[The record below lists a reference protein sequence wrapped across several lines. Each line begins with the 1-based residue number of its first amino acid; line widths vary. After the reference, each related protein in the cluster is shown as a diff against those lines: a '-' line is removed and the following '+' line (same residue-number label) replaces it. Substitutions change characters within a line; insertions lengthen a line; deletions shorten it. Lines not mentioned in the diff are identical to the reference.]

1 MTLTHFVIFVCVV
14 HLAIVA
20 GRMSMKN
27 DMRRRFESIEERGQS
42 LRTVGDVINCILQLR
57 DSIESLEYE
66 NKALTNSLNIARVG
80 SEKLERDY
88 KVLLEQLKEKRKE
101 CEEQE
106 KQISLLRDSN
116 KEVYAR
122 INSCSCKFEEWMQEL
137 WNYVSD
143 INNNVMTHVSGL
155 SEYGHAMDKT
165 GKKYIYATELLN
177 KSHLLSIGEVEVQ
190 KNGSLKY
197 SEGSRSLGN
206 YASRENWAWLNSL
219 NPLRLLPN
227 MKPRESKP
235 IAVITDYFDYKP
247 LAMKY
252 NGVFK
257 TSTDIIAESANMLD
271 YMRKIKD
278 QFPNIL
284 YNKK

>member
-1 MTLTHFVIFVCVV
+1 MTLTNLVIFACVV
-14 HLAIVA
+14 YLAIVL
-20 GRMSMKN
+20 GRMSAKN
-27 DMRRRFESIEERGQS
+27 DMRRRFASIDEGQNFSDVES
-42 LRTVGDVINCILQLR
+42 VINYILNLR
-57 DSIESLEYE
+57 DQVETLFTDK
-66 NKALTNSLNIARVG
+66 KALTNSLNIANAAR
-80 SEKLERDY
+80 EKFERDY
-88 KVLLEQLKEKRKE
+88 KMLLEQLKEKRKE

-106 KQISLLRDSN
+106 KQISLQRDSN
-116 KEVYAR
+116 KEIYAR
-122 INSCSCKFEEWMQEL
+122 INRCSCKLEEWMQEL

-206 YASRENWAWLNSL
+206 YASRENWGWLNAL
-219 NPLRLLPN
+219 NPLRSLPY

-235 IAVITDYFDYKP
+235 IALITDYFDYKQ

-257 TSTDIIAESANMLD
+257 TSTDIINESANMLD

-284 YNKK
+284 YNK

>member
-1 MTLTHFVIFVCVV
+1 MDLIRFIVFACIGYIAVV
-14 HLAIVA
+14 L

-27 DMRRRFESIEERGQS
+27 DMRRRFASIEEGIE
-42 LRTVGDVINCILQLR
+42 LPNVTAVINYILKLR
-57 DSIESLEYE
+57 DLVAKLEHDYHAA
-66 NKALTNSLNIARVG
+66 NNSLNIANVTV
-80 SEKLERDY
+80 EKLERDY
-88 KVLLEQLKEKRKE
+88 KRLMAQMKEKREE

-122 INSCSCKFEEWMQEL
+122 INRCSCKFDEWMQEL

-143 INNNVMTHVSGL
+143 INNNVMIHVSGL

-177 KSHLLSIGEVEVQ
+177 KSHLLTIGEVDVQ

-206 YASRENWAWLNSL
+206 YASKENWGWLNAL
-219 NPLRLLPN
+219 NPLRTLPY

-235 IAVITDYFDYKP
+235 IALITDYFDYKQ

-257 TSTDIIAESANMLD
+257 TSTDIINESAKMLD
-271 YMRKIKD
+271 YMKEIKNE
-278 QFPNIL
+278 FPNIL

>member
-1 MTLTHFVIFVCVV
+1 MTLIHFIIFACVV
-14 HLAIVA
+14 YLAIVL
-20 GRMSMKN
+20 GRMSAKN
-27 DMRRRFESIEERGQS
+27 DMRRRFASIEEGQNFS
-42 LRTVGDVINCILQLR
+42 DVESVINYILNLR
-57 DSIESLEYE
+57 DQVETLLTDK
-66 NKALTNSLNIARVG
+66 KALTNSLNIAIAGR
-80 SEKLERDY
+80 EKLERDY
-88 KVLLEQLKEKRKE
+88 KKLLEQLKEKREE

-122 INSCSCKFEEWMQEL
+122 INRCSCKFDEWMQEL

-143 INNNVMTHVSGL
+143 INNNVMIHVSGL

-177 KSHLLSIGEVEVQ
+177 KSHLLTIGEVDVQ

-206 YASRENWAWLNSL
+206 YASKENWGWLNAL
-219 NPLRLLPN
+219 NPLRTLPY

-235 IAVITDYFDYKP
+235 IALITDYFDYKQ

-257 TSTDIIAESANMLD
+257 TSTDIINESAKMLD
-271 YMRKIKD
+271 YMKEIKNE
-278 QFPNIL
+278 FPNIL
-284 YNKK
+284 YNNK

>member
-1 MTLTHFVIFVCVV
+1 MTLTNLVIFACAVY
-14 HLAIVA
+14 LAIVL
-20 GRMSMKN
+20 GRMSAKN
-27 DMRRRFESIEERGQS
+27 DMRRRFASIDEGQKYPDVTS
-42 LRTVGDVINCILQLR
+42 VINYVLELR
-57 DSIESLEYE
+57 DQVTKLEHD
-66 NKALTNSLNIARVG
+66 NKALQNSLKMANYS
-80 SEKLERDY
+80 SEKLTGDY
-88 KVLLEQLKEKRKE
+88 KALLAQMKEKREE

-106 KQISLLRDSN
+106 KQISLLRDGYR
-116 KEVYAR
+116 EAVER
-122 INSCSCKFEEWMQEL
+122 INRCSCKFEEWMQEL

-177 KSHLLSIGEVEVQ
+177 KSHLLSIGEVDVQ

-235 IAVITDYFDYKP
+235 IAVITDYFDYKQ

-257 TSTDIIAESANMLD
+257 TSTDIINESANMLD

>member
-1 MTLTHFVIFVCVV
+1 MTLIHFIIFACVV
-14 HLAIVA
+14 YLAIVM
-20 GRMSMKN
+20 GRMSAKN
-27 DMRRRFESIEERGQS
+27 DMRRRFASIDEGQNFSDVES
-42 LRTVGDVINCILQLR
+42 VINYILNLR
-57 DSIESLEYE
+57 DQVETLLTDK
-66 NKALTNSLNIARVG
+66 KALTNSLNIAIAGR
-80 SEKLERDY
+80 EKLERDY
-88 KVLLEQLKEKRKE
+88 KKLLEQLKEKRKE

-122 INSCSCKFEEWMQEL
+122 INRCSCKFDEWMQEL

-143 INNNVMTHVSGL
+143 INNNVMIHVSGL

-177 KSHLLSIGEVEVQ
+177 KSHLLTIGEVDVQ

-206 YASRENWAWLNSL
+206 YASMENSAWLNAL
-219 NPLRLLPN
+219 NPMRTLPY

-235 IAVITDYFDYKP
+235 IALITDYFDYKQ

-257 TSTDIIAESANMLD
+257 TSTDIINESAKMLD
-271 YMRKIKD
+271 YMKEIKNE
-278 QFPNIL
+278 FPNIL
-284 YNKK
+284 YNNK